1 MQPTNENTQ
10 NQKSGTRK
18 GLNLFLITCGC
29 AVVILCMLLACAA
42 SAGFWLIKRGAIVS
56 NPDNSA
62 GIEQTELESLRDGN
76 AEDGEQ
82 VFNGDGNCSACHA
95 TSSEMR
101 LVGPS
106 LLGIGSRAAS
116 NKPGLAAETY
126 LWESIVRP
134 DAYVV
139 DGYPASVMPAGFG
152 QWLSDQQIADLIAYL
167 LTK

>member
-1 MQPTNENTQ
+1 M
-10 NQKSGTRK
+10 
-18 GLNLFLITCGC
+18 FLCI
-29 AVVILCMLLACAA
+29 LLACAA
-42 SAGFWLIKRGAIVS
+42 SSGYWLIRQGAIVS
-56 NPDNSA
+56 NPENSSR
-62 GIEQTELESLRDGN
+62 IEQTELESLPKGN

-82 VFNGDGNCSACHA
+82 VFNGEGNCSACHA

-106 LLGIGSRAAS
+106 LIGIGSRAAS
-116 NKPGLAAETY
+116 YEPGLAAETY

-139 DGYPASVMPAGFG
+139 NGYPASVMPAGFG
-152 QWLSDQQIADLIAYL
+152 QWLSEQQIADLVAYL